1 MDDVPGSRNDG
12 VLRSVPRL
20 FMLVVSTATFVL
32 GLIAL
37 VLETSLAFQQF
48 SHELS
53 PSSSSLW
60 SARHTNVVAAV
71 CATITYLVVSATSLL
86 SPLSPSPLSPC
97 TPSRVT
103 FLSRMRMTDFVC
115 HT

>member
-86 SPLSPSPLSPC
+86 PQPPTSSPARRAELLLP
-97 TPSRVT
+97 
-103 FLSRMRMTDFVC
+103 SRMRTTDFVR

>member
-1 MDDVPGSRNDG
+1 MNDVPGSRNDG

-20 FMLVVSTATFVL
+20 FMLVVSTATFAL

-86 SPLSPSPLSPC
+86 SLRPFPC
-97 TPSRVT
+97 PPSRVT
-103 FLSRMRMTDFVC
+103 LPSRMRTTDFIR

>member
-20 FMLVVSTATFVL
+20 FMLVVSTATFAL
-32 GLIAL
+32 GLVVL

-48 SHELS
+48 AHQLS

-60 SARHTNVVAAV
+60 SAHRTNVIAAV
-71 CATITYLVVSATSLL
+71 CATITYLVVSRDNLFRSH
-86 SPLSPSPLSPC
+86 PLSPSPFPI
-97 TPSRVT
+97 
-103 FLSRMRMTDFVC
+103 FLPAGEQSYFCRAKFE
-115 HT
+115 